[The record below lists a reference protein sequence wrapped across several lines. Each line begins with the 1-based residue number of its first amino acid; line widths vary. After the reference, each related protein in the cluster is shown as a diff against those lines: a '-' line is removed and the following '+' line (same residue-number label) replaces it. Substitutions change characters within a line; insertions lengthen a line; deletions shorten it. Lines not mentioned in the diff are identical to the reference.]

1 MMGTLFEKMPRF
13 EQLSTPGYRIVLM
26 ANELTDLF
34 GIIFKEALKCI
45 ELDHKIND
53 YDIKDEQLAGFGELL
68 RDYLEVK
75 QNENTS
81 D

>member
-1 MMGTLFEKMPRF
+1 MMGTLFEQRPRI

-26 ANELTDLF
+26 ANELTDMF
-34 GIIFKEALKCI
+34 GISFEEALKCI

-53 YDIKDEQLAGFGELL
+53 YDVKDEQLAGFGKLL

-75 QNENTS
+75 HYENTRN
-81 D
+81 

>member
-1 MMGTLFEKMPRF
+1 
-13 EQLSTPGYRIVLM
+13 M

-34 GIIFKEALKCI
+34 GISFKEALKCI

-53 YDIKDEQLAGFGELL
+53 YDVKDEQLAGFGELL

-75 QNENTS
+75 QNENPS
-81 D
+81 N

>member
-1 MMGTLFEKMPRF
+1 MMGTLFEQRPRI
-13 EQLSTPGYRIVLM
+13 EQLPTPGYRIVLI
-26 ANELTDLF
+26 ANELAGMF
-34 GIIFKEALKCI
+34 GISFVEALKCI

-53 YDIKDEQLAGFGELL
+53 YDVKDEQLAGFGKLL

-75 QNENTS
+75 QYENTC